1 MHLISAKALADAS
14 LRFPQYA
21 DELLQLGK
29 TIEKG
34 YFPDALSMRR
44 IFPSLD
50 NLKYLD
56 KHYVIDIAGNHLR
69 LIALIFFARQ
79 KFYVRHIYTHR
90 EYDDFVARCRTKGKS
105 PWM

>member
-34 YFPDALSMRR
+34 YFPDALAMRR

-56 KHYVIDIAGNHLR
+56 
-69 LIALIFFARQ
+69 
-79 KFYVRHIYTHR
+79 
-90 EYDDFVARCRTKGKS
+90 
-105 PWM
+105 